1 MAKKVFIM
9 YLDNLPILDNLNN
22 SQVGQLFRAI
32 KAYHCGESVKPFT
45 KDPVVSVVFNQLKRD
60 IEKYESI
67 VESRR
72 ENGRLGGLAK
82 AGKSKQNVAKRSKSK
97 QTVAKVSKT
106 KQNVANCSKSWQ
118 NLANEENKENQ
129 TVTSDFN
136 EISENFNENDKKNC
150 NTSNSSSVVDSIIN
164 NNINNSTEKKRV
176 KKRKDTPKVIPFPN
190 EPTPKTA
197 KADDFVPP
205 TLKEVEACFMQSA
218 AQLPTWQDEAKI
230 FFYHYDGLGW
240 RNTHGVKIRNWDS
253 FANKWIFDKINEN
266 KRRTNRQSDKRTTT
280 AVDPDCGLIEPP
292 SSM

>member
-1 MAKKVFIM
+1 MAKKSITLH
-9 YLDNLPILDNLNN
+9 LDRLTALDAMDDK
-22 SQVGQLFRAI
+22 QVSKLFRAI
-32 KAYHCGESVKPFT
+32 KAYHCGEDVKPFI
-45 KDPVVSVVFNQLKRD
+45 KDPVVNIIFIQLKNDFIRD
-60 IEKYESI
+60 SEKYDSI

-72 ENGRLGGLAK
+72 LCGRLGGLAK
-82 AGKSKQNVAKRSKSK
+82 RSKSK
-97 QTVAKVSKT
+97 QM
-106 KQNVANCSKSWQ
+106 VANATKSKQ
-118 NLANEENKENQ
+118 KQANGSKCKQMVANAKIANNTDENQ
-129 TVTSDFN
+129 SVTEQKN
-136 EISENFNENDKKNC
+136 KKNEDC
-150 NTSNSSSVVDSIIN
+150 ENIYNTSNNNRVVD
-164 NNINNSTEKKRV
+164 NNINNTTEKKRD
-176 KKRKDTPKVIPFPN
+176 KKRKDTPNVISFPDPPKV
-190 EPTPKTA
+190 KKA
-197 KADDFVPP
+197 KVDDFEPP